1 MRFEIN
7 KRLLRRNRQ
16 IAQYLFFFSLGVL
29 IIGFFVSNRMP
40 SRASS
45 AELIEVLL
53 PSLVLP
59 IGLVTTLVS
68 VHMTN
73 TWIRE
78 PRPENTLKDALKGLS
93 NKSVIYH
100 YFHNP
105 AKHVLVTPQGIFA
118 ITTRFQNGSFK
129 VEGDKW
135 SSPSGPLNRIVRL
148 FRQDAVG
155 NPTQDAIN
163 NAQHVENLLRATFPE
178 IGGEPGSLVQPLI
191 VFYDANVRLEINNP
205 TVPVLFPDTKRK
217 PNLKDYLRDVA
228 KEGRFSLT
236 PAQIETFEAATVLT
250 KKKK

>member
-7 KRLLRRNRQ
+7 KRLLKRNRQ

-29 IIGFFVSNRMP
+29 VLGFFVSNQMP
-40 SRASS
+40 TSGSS
-45 AELIEVLL
+45 AQLIELVI
-53 PSLVLP
+53 PSLILP
-59 IGLVTTLVS
+59 IGLITTLVS

-78 PRPENTLKDALKGLS
+78 PRPENTLKDSLKGLS

-105 AKHVLVTPQGIFA
+105 AKHVLITPQGIFA
-118 ITTRFQNGSFK
+118 ITTRFQNGSFT

-135 SSPSGPLNRIVRL
+135 STASGPLARIVRL

-163 NAQHVENLLRATFPE
+163 NAGHVENLLRATFPDL
-178 IGGEPGSLVQPLI
+178 GGEPGTLVKPLI
-191 VFYDANVRLEINNP
+191 VFYDPNVRLTINNP
-205 TVPVLFPDTKRK
+205 KVPVLFADTKRK

-228 KEGRFSLT
+228 KEGRFALM